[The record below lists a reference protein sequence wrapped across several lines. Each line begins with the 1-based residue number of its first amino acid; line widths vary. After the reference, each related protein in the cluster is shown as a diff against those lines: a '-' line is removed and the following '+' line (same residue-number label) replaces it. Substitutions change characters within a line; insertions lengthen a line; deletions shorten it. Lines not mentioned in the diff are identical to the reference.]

1 MNKNKNNLIIFIIIG
16 VYLLSFGIYFTSL
29 LISESVINNVFDKS
43 LLNNQ
48 NSQTEF
54 YINSSNSF
62 KNNRYPKSNYQSHN
76 HQTQD
81 VWYYSSGIG
90 TLNAPI
96 HEPSQS
102 TPFYSGQSTID
113 YKKTN
118 RQNEQIASNSFQNI
132 SYSQFSQLLKLTGSS
147 NESNANEASSR
158 AQTQESEPFS
168 SVALQENQSSGIG
181 PGGDPE
187 EPAVPIGDDLSAL
200 FLLATA
206 YAVWIALK
214 PRLR

>member
-1 MNKNKNNLIIFIIIG
+1 M
-16 VYLLSFGIYFTSL
+16 
-29 LISESVINNVFDKS
+29 INNVFDKS

-147 NESNANEASSR
+147 NESNANEASSS

-181 PGGDPE
+181 QEVIRKNPQCPLE
-187 EPAVPIGDDLSAL
+187 MIFQPY
-200 FLLATA
+200 FYWLLRML
-206 YAVWIALK
+206 YG
-214 PRLR
+214 

>member
-54 YINSSNSF
+54 FINTSSSF
-62 KNNRYPKSNYQSHN
+62 KSNRFPKANYQSHY
-76 HQTQD
+76 QATQE
-81 VWYYSSGIG
+81 VRYYNYGIG
-90 TLNAPI
+90 TLNVPI
-96 HEPSQS
+96 NESTQS
-102 TPFYSGQSTID
+102 TLFYSTESNID
-113 YKKTN
+113 YKRAN
-118 RQNEQIASNSFQNI
+118 RQNDQIASNSFQNI
-132 SYSQFSQLLKLTGSS
+132 SFSQFSQLLKLTGSS
-147 NESNANEASSR
+147 TASNANVASSSV
-158 AQTQESEPFS
+158 QSQDSEPFS

-187 EPAVPIGDDLSAL
+187 EPAVPIGDDFSAL

-206 YAVWIALK
+206 YAVWLTLK